1 MDITKELVLEALSTV
16 NDPDL
21 KQDLVSLNM
30 IEGVEVDGNKINF
43 SVVLTTPAC
52 PLKEVM
58 RKDCVQALEAKFGEG
73 LDISVNFDSN
83 VTTSRLKG
91 TNLLAGV
98 KNIIAIASGKGGVGK
113 STVTANL
120 AVSLAKTGAKVGVID
135 ADIFGPSIHTMFG
148 CETEKPSVTAKDGKN
163 YILPIE
169 NHGVKLMSIGFLSN
183 MTDAMVWRGPMAS
196 SALKQFITDAE
207 WGELDYLLIDLPPG
221 TSDIHLTLVQTLP
234 VTGALIVTT
243 PQKVAINDAI
253 RGAGMFKQASINV
266 PILGVVENMA
276 YFTPEELPD
285 NKYYIFGTGGGKE
298 LSKQF
303 EAPFLGE
310 IPLVQG
316 IRESGDSGYPTSLK
330 DGPAA
335 DAFQTLAESLAQ
347 EVAKR
352 NASKPTTKVVEM
364 IDGAGCSVK

>member
-30 IEGVEVDGNKINF
+30 IDGVEVEGNNIKF
-43 SVVLTTPAC
+43 KVVLTTPAC

-58 RKDCVQALEAKFGEG
+58 RKDCVNALENKFGSNIEVI
-73 LDISVNFDSN
+73 ISFDSM

-98 KNIIAIASGKGGVGK
+98 KNIIAVASGKGGVGK
-113 STVTANL
+113 STVTSNL
-120 AVSLAKTGAKVGVID
+120 AVSLAKMGAKVGIID
-135 ADIFGPSIHTMFG
+135 ADIFGPSIPTMFG
-148 CETEKPSVTAKDGKN
+148 CESEKPSVTTVNGKN
-163 YILPIE
+163 LIMPIE

-183 MTDAMVWRGPMAS
+183 ATDAMVWRGPMAS
-196 SALKQFITDAE
+196 SALKQFISDAD

-234 VTGALIVTT
+234 VTGAIIVTT
-243 PQKVAINDAI
+243 PQKVALADAV
-253 RGAGMFKQASINV
+253 RGMGMFKQASINV

-285 NKYYIFGTGGGKE
+285 NKYYIFGSGGGKK
-298 LSKQF
+298 LADQF
-303 EAPFLGE
+303 DTNYLGE

-316 IRESGDSGYPTSLK
+316 IRESGDSGYPSTLK
-330 DGPAA
+330 DGASA
-335 DAFQTLAESLAQ
+335 DAFKTLAESLAQ

-364 IDGAGCSVK
+364 IEGAGCSVK

>member
-21 KQDLVSLNM
+21 KKDLVTLKM
-30 IEGVEVDGNKINF
+30 IEGVEVDGENIKFTI
-43 SVVLTTPAC
+43 VLTTPAC

-58 RKDCVQALEAKFGEG
+58 RKDCVNALEAKIGEG
-73 LDISVNFDSN
+73 LEVTVAFDSV

-91 TNLLAGV
+91 APLLPGV

-113 STVTANL
+113 STVTSNL
-120 AVSLAKTGAKVGVID
+120 AVSLAKMGAKVGIID

-148 CETEKPSVTAKDGKN
+148 CELEKPSVTAVNGKN
-163 YILPIE
+163 LILPIE
-169 NHGVKLMSIGFLSN
+169 NYGVKLMSIGFLSN

-196 SALKQFITDAE
+196 SALKQFITDTQ

-243 PQKVAINDAI
+243 PQKVAVNDAI
-253 RGAGMFKQASINV
+253 RGVGMFKQSSIDV

-316 IRESGDSGYPTSLK
+316 IRESGDSGYPTSLN
-330 DGPAA
+330 DGPSS
-335 DAFQTLAESLAQ
+335 DAFQTIAESLAQ

-352 NASKPTTKVVEM
+352 NASKPNTTVVEM
-364 IDGAGCSVK
+364 IEGAGCSAK